1 MATKEIGSTG
11 HYATLDLWEAYLNGV
26 GAFGADEIGQVQNQE
41 LTQSVVTTFD
51 GSSPGA
57 FRIILEAVSGGS
69 FRDHAD
75 KLTNRLA
82 YVSTYG
88 ACVRKTSGSGELLS
102 INDPNFTLRNLMLKK
117 DSAYSGM
124 IVFVDITNTGQ
135 QIDNCVIAQV
145 AGAWG
150 VTFKNLAM
158 TNTVMYSDGVGRLGD
173 LSNGTNSMFNCVTAN
188 LGAAGST
195 TGLSLAYGTST
206 VSNTAVLGFNTD
218 ASGTIGGTNNATDKS
233 SSGMPATNLQTSLV
247 GSTEFENVASF
258 ATADFRLKSTSAK
271 CKDNGTAS
279 GAPSLDTI
287 GQSRSGSTDIGAWEY
302 QAAGGASVVPILNS
316 YRQRRL

>member
-1 MATKEIGSTG
+1 MATKTIGSTG
-11 HYATLDLWEAYLNGV
+11 DYATLDLWEAYLNGL
-26 GAFGADEIGQVQNQE
+26 GAFGADEIGQVQNEE
-41 LTQSVVTTFD
+41 LTQTVVTTFD

-57 FRIILEAVSGGS
+57 NRIILEAVSSGS

-75 KLTNRLA
+75 KLTNRGA

-88 ACVRKTSGSGELLS
+88 ACIRKTSGSGE
-102 INDPNFTLRNLMLKK
+102 IINVNDPNFTLRNLMLKK
-117 DSAYSGM
+117 DSAYGGTL
-124 IVFVDITNTGQ
+124 IFNDTANTGQ
-135 QIDNCVIAQV
+135 QIDNCIIALA

-150 VTFKNLAM
+150 ITLKECAI
-158 TNTVMYSDGVGRLGD
+158 TNTVVYSDGVGALFD
-173 LSNGTNSMFNCVTAN
+173 MASGTNSLFNCVAAN

-195 TGLSLAYGTST
+195 TGITRAYGTAT
-206 VSNTAVLGFNTD
+206 ISNTAVTGFNTD

-233 SSGMPATNLQTSLV
+233 SSGMPSTNLQTSLV
-247 GSTEFENVASF
+247 EADEWENVASF

-279 GAPSLDTI
+279 GAPSLDII

-302 QAAGGASVVPILNS
+302 QAGGGGGGDDGHLIIF
-316 YRQRRL
+316 QH